1 MSIDAIFYYFK
12 YIFPAFVFQ
21 LVVSEVV
28 FLSGLKRKKFFFLKL
43 AVGIV
48 MLVALMFL
56 SCVIALPLSS
66 VPFGGTLPYL
76 LLFAFTTV
84 AAFLILDESYLNILF
99 RCIAAYA
106 LQNLIYRVYCV
117 FELYG
122 LIYKFS
128 VFANVEYPV
137 SASVFSLA
145 VTAVCSVAAY
155 FVFARRMK
163 EKSSLW
169 CGKVFAFA
177 FVTLFV
183 TLFLCS
189 LANGFWWHHIG
200 LCLVVCY
207 FTILACVLILFLLS
221 GMLEKAGMTEEIE
234 VIKHMWEQD
243 KRNYEI
249 SHDEI
254 EVINVKCHDLKEKIH
269 LLRTEKE
276 HVDDEELKEIEDAI
290 AVYDCKMD
298 TGCKPLDV
306 ILTEK
311 SLWCNK
317 HDVRLSCYADGESLS
332 FMKATDVYSLF
343 GNLLSNAMEAVT
355 GLSDLSER
363 VIAFS
368 VRPIGEMLVVSC
380 ENYYDGKNIKFAS
393 GLPVTSKEDKDY
405 HGFGVKSMKLLVKK
419 YGGDMTVGADGKVFR
434 VKILLPVPKAKPQK
448 QSKNDVTLQ
457 KTSG

>member
-1 MSIDAIFYYFK
+1 MDINVILYYFK
-12 YIFPAFVFQ
+12 YVFPSFVVQ
-21 LVVSEVV
+21 LVGCEVV
-28 FLSGLKRKKFFFLKL
+28 FLVGLKPRRFFFLKL
-43 AVGIV
+43 FVGLA
-48 MLVALMFL
+48 MLAALVFLASVVAELL
-56 SCVIALPLSS
+56 KNI
-66 VPFGGTLPYL
+66 PFGGTLPYL
-76 LLFAFTTV
+76 LLFAFTIV
-84 AAFLILDESYLNILF
+84 VSAFLLEENYLDVLF

-106 LQNLIYRVYCV
+106 LQNLVYRVYCI
-117 FELYG
+117 FEMYG
-122 LIYKFS
+122 VIFKFS
-128 VFANVEYPV
+128 QFAKISYT
-137 SASVFSLA
+137 ASSSIFSVIIL
-145 VTAVCSVAAY
+145 TLSCIAAY
-155 FVFARRMK
+155 FLFARRMK
-163 EKSSLW
+163 KYSLW
-169 CGKVFAFA
+169 SGKVFAVA
-177 FVTLFV
+177 IVTLFV

-189 LANGFWWHHIG
+189 LANRFWWQHIG

-207 FTILACVLILFLLS
+207 FTILTCSLILCLLS

-234 VIKHMWEQD
+234 IIKHMWERD

-269 LLRTEKE
+269 LLRTGRDG
-276 HVDDEELKEIEDAI
+276 VDEEELKEIEDAI

-317 HDVRLSCYADGESLS
+317 HDVRLSCYADGKSLS

-355 GLSDLSER
+355 TLSDPNER

-368 VRPIGEMLVVSC
+368 VRPVGEMLVVSC
-380 ENYYDGKNIKFAS
+380 ENYYDGKEIRFSS
-393 GLPVTSKEDKDY
+393 GLPTTSKENKDY

-419 YGGDMTVGADGKVFR
+419 YGGDMTVSADKRVFG
-434 VKILLPVPKAKPQK
+434 VKILLPVPKEKGISEEKDAALKI
-448 QSKNDVTLQ
+448 SDE
-457 KTSG
+457 

>member
-56 SCVIALPLSS
+56 SSVLALPLSS

-106 LQNLIYRVYCV
+106 LQNLIYRAYCV

-145 VTAVCSVAAY
+145 VTAVYSVAAY

-169 CGKVFAFA
+169 SGKVFAFA

-298 TGCKPLDV
+298 TGCQPLDV

-317 HDVRLSCYADGESLS
+317 HDVRLSCYADGKSLS

-355 GLSDLSER
+355 VISDLSER

-368 VRPIGEMLVVSC
+368 VHPIGEMLVVSC
-380 ENYYDGKNIKFAS
+380 ENYYDGKNIKFAL

-434 VKILLPVPKAKPQK
+434 VKILLPVPKVKPQK

>member
-1 MSIDAIFYYFK
+1 MSIDAIFHYFRNV
-12 YIFPAFVFQ
+12 FPTFVFQ
-21 LVVSEVV
+21 IIACESA
-28 FLSGLKRKKFFFLKL
+28 FLFGLKAKKFFFLKL
-43 AVGIV
+43 VV
-48 MLVALMFL
+48 SLSMLCALTFL
-56 SCVIALPLSS
+56 VSVIAVPLAN

-76 LLFAFTTV
+76 VLFAFTTV
-84 AAFLILDESYLNILF
+84 AAWLMLDENYLNVLF

-106 LQNLIYRVYCV
+106 LQNLVYRVYCV

-128 VFANVEYPV
+128 VFVNVKY
-137 SASVFSLA
+137 
-145 VTAVCSVAAY
+145 SVAAY
-155 FVFARRMK
+155 MFSVAITLSCAVAAYFLFARRMI
-163 EKSSLW
+163 EKGSLW
-169 CGKVFAFA
+169 SGKIFAVA

-189 LANGFWWHHIG
+189 LANRYWWHHVG
-200 LCLVVCY
+200 LCLVVCH
-207 FTILACVLILFLLS
+207 FTILTCVFILFLLS

-254 EVINVKCHDLKEKIH
+254 DVINVKCHDLKEKIH
-269 LLRTEKE
+269 LLRTERE
-276 HVDDEELKEIEDAI
+276 QADDEELKEIENAI

-317 HDVRLSCYADGESLS
+317 HDVRLSCYADGKSLS

-355 GLSDLSER
+355 VLSDPNER

-368 VRPIGEMLVVSC
+368 VRPIGEMIVVSC
-380 ENYYDGKNIKFAS
+380 ENYYDGKEIKFAS
-393 GLPVTSKEDKDY
+393 GLPTTSKEDKDY

-419 YGGDMTVGADGKVFR
+419 YGGDMTVGANGKVFC
-434 VKILLPVPKAKPQK
+434 VKILLPVAKREPKPKSA
-448 QSKNDVTLQ
+448 
-457 KTSG
+457 

>member
-1 MSIDAIFYYFK
+1 MTSI
-12 YIFPAFVFQ
+12 
-21 LVVSEVV
+21 
-28 FLSGLKRKKFFFLKL
+28 
-43 AVGIV
+43 
-48 MLVALMFL
+48 
-56 SCVIALPLSS
+56 
-66 VPFGGTLPYL
+66 
-76 LLFAFTTV
+76 
-84 AAFLILDESYLNILF
+84 
-99 RCIAAYA
+99 
-106 LQNLIYRVYCV
+106 
-117 FELYG
+117 
-122 LIYKFS
+122 
-128 VFANVEYPV
+128 
-137 SASVFSLA
+137 FSLA
-145 VTAVCSVAAY
+145 ITAACAVAAY
-155 FVFARRMK
+155 FVFARRMR

-169 CGKVFAFA
+169 SGKVFAFA

-254 EVINVKCHDLKEKIH
+254 DVINVKCHDLKEKIH
-269 LLRTEKE
+269 LLLTEKE
-276 HVDDEELKEIEDAI
+276 HTDDEELKEIEDAI

-317 HDVRLSCYADGESLS
+317 HDVRLSCYADGKSLS

-355 GLSDLSER
+355 VLSELSER

-434 VKILLPVPKAKPQK
+434 VKILLPVPKVKPPK
-448 QSKNDVTLQ
+448 QSENDATLQ
-457 KTSG
+457 KTSE